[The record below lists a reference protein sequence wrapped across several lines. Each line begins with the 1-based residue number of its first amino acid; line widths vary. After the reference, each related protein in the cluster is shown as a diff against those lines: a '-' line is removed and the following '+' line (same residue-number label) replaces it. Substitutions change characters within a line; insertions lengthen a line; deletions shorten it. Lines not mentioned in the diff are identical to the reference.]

1 MQFKLLKMDMKRNKV
16 VVGTLFAFIMLAA
29 LLISGASSII
39 MSLSGSTAKL
49 LEATSSSHY
58 SQLHSGELDVEV
70 VTAFAKK
77 HKDLI
82 KETQIV
88 NLLNINGSNLYLGKD
103 AVSEADS
110 VMDNSFVKQN
120 KHFDFILD
128 TKNQPVKLK
137 NGEVTVPLYHMQKYD
152 LKIGDTISVKS
163 ANYNQDFVI
172 KAFTRDSI
180 MNPSIINSKRF
191 LITDYDWEAMHQKI
205 GEIEYMI
212 EFQVHDLEQVSELE
226 KLYQMD
232 AQMPKKGSLMTHS
245 LVQDINSISDGITAA
260 VIILIA
266 LLFMLIALL
275 CLRFT
280 LISTIEEDYREIGVM
295 KALGIPDKGIRKLY
309 MTKYFIVVLSAC
321 IVGYVLS
328 LLTKDIFIANIT
340 LYMGGT
346 DQTLLTALVP
356 LLGVL
361 LIGLIVMLS
370 CRIVLRRFKK
380 ITAVEGL
387 NASLSGSDR
396 FGSKQLT
403 LSRSFLP
410 NVNIFLGL
418 KDVLGRIWVYGLLGF
433 VFIICTFIMIVP
445 INLLNTLNS
454 PAFLSNMGAGNSQ
467 LRIDLQHSTDIQ
479 ERYDEVMNYL
489 AKDPEV
495 AKYTPLSSVGYEVEN
510 ADGDYETMNIEV
522 GDFSVFPLDFASGHA
537 PKTKNEI
544 ALSSLNAEELNK
556 AIGDTVNVLL
566 KDGRKVP
573 LKVCGIYPDV
583 TKGGKTAK
591 AILPF
596 EVKDIAWLTIN
607 LDVKS
612 NVALDKKISE
622 YSEAFYPARITDLNE
637 YLYQTL
643 GSIIDQLKMVT
654 VAATILSLGVASLIT
669 ILFFKMLI
677 TKELRQITIMRSL
690 GFTLKQIRIQY
701 MTRALLIL
709 SISVVIGM
717 LLSNLLG
724 GSLAGFIIPGI
735 SNMTLAVNPFISYL
749 LCPLGLV
756 AVVTG
761 SIIISTQT
769 IKTASD
775 LKAIAE

>member
-1 MQFKLLKMDMKRNKV
+1 MQFKLLKKDMKRNKV
-16 VVGTLFAFIMLAA
+16 IVATLFIFVMLAA
-29 LLISGASSII
+29 LLMSGASSII
-39 MSLSGSTAKL
+39 MSLSGSTASL
-49 LEATSSSHY
+49 LEATNSSHY
-58 SQLHSGELDVEV
+58 SQLHSGELDEAVI
-70 VTAFAKK
+70 TNFSQK
-77 HKDLI
+77 HKDII
-82 KETQIV
+82 KGSQIV
-88 NLLNINGSNLYLGKD
+88 NLLNINGSNLYIGDNK
-103 AVSEADS
+103 VSEADS

-120 KHFDFILD
+120 KDFDFILD
-128 TKNQPVKLK
+128 TDNQQVKLK
-137 NGEVTVPLYHMQKYD
+137 NGEVTAPLYHMQKYD
-152 LKIGDTISVKS
+152 LHIGDTITVKS
-163 ANYNQDFVI
+163 ADYQQKFVI

-191 LITDYDWEAMHQKI
+191 LITDHDWETMHQKL

-212 EFQVHDLEQVSELE
+212 EFQVHDLEQVTKLE
-226 KLYQMD
+226 KLYQQD
-232 AQMPKKGSLMTHS
+232 AKMPKKGSLMTYS

-266 LLFMLIALL
+266 ILFILIALL

-280 LISTIEEDYREIGVM
+280 LISTIEEDFREIGVM
-295 KALGIPDKGIRKLY
+295 KALGIPDKGIRQLY
-309 MTKYFIVVLSAC
+309 MTKYFLIAFSAC
-321 IVGYVLS
+321 FVGYIIS
-328 LLTKDIFIANIT
+328 LFTKDIFIANIT
-340 LYMGGT
+340 LYMGAT
-346 DQTLLTALVP
+346 DRTLAATIVP
-356 LLGVL
+356 LLGVV

-387 NASLSGSDR
+387 NSSNSARES
-396 FGSKQLT
+396 FGSKRMT
-403 LSRSFLP
+403 LSRSLIP

-454 PAFLSNMGAGNSQ
+454 PAFLSNMGAGNSE
-467 LRIDLQHSTDIQ
+467 LRIDLQHSEDIQ
-479 ERYDEVMNYL
+479 KRYDDVMNYL
-489 AKDPEV
+489 AKDPDV
-495 AKYTPLSSVGYEVEN
+495 DVYTPLSSIGYQVEN
-510 ADGDYETMNIEV
+510 AEGDYEAMNIEV

-537 PKTKNEI
+537 PKNKNEI

-556 AIGDTVNVLL
+556 QMGDTVNVLL
-566 KDGRKVP
+566 KDGKKVG

-596 EVKDIAWLTIN
+596 EVKDIAWLTVN

-612 NVALDKKISE
+612 NVDLAEKISE
-622 YSEAFYPARITDLNE
+622 YSKAFYPARITDLNE

-643 GSIIDQLKMVT
+643 GSIIDQLKLVA
-654 VAATILSLGVASLIT
+654 VAATILSLGVAALIT

-677 TKELRQITIMRSL
+677 TKEMRQITIMRSL
-690 GFTLKQIRIQY
+690 GFTIQQIRIQY
-701 MTRALLIL
+701 TTRALLIL
-709 SISVVIGM
+709 LISVVIGT

-724 GSLAGFIIPGI
+724 GSLAGLVISGI
-735 SNMTLAVNPFISYL
+735 SNMTLATNPLISYF

-756 AVVTG
+756 ASVTL
-761 SIIISTQT
+761 SIFISTQS